1 MAILSCHVSIK
12 LPPKISDGQ
21 RLEKNLQYLEKV
33 TAALVASL
41 SLGLFFLTAARL
53 GSPTAAGMVTLFLAT
68 GSGVFT
74 TVGLGT
80 WQHGGVLTP
89 PTMLQT
95 TLLGA

>member
-1 MAILSCHVSIK
+1 M
-12 LPPKISDGQ
+12 
-21 RLEKNLQYLEKV
+21 

-74 TVGLGT
+74 TVGLGM
-80 WQHGGVLTP
+80 WQHGGVLTSLLVTSP
-89 PTMLQT
+89 PKLN
-95 TLLGA
+95 ARSY